1 MIRTFLCSLLVA
13 LVTLGWAQLRII
25 EAENERD
32 EARGDAAY
40 ARESEQ
46 KLLSGGRWVR
56 DYNAITGQTSY
67 RFARKK
73 EQR

>member
-1 MIRTFLCSLLVA
+1 MRSLL
-13 LVTLGWAQLRII
+13 LSTLTGILIFTWAKWHFAQYELAIL
-25 EAENERD
+25 EAEG
-32 EARGDAAY
+32 EARY
-40 ARESEQ
+40 SRESEQ

-56 DYNAITGQTSY
+56 DYNPTTGQTSY